1 MPHSCKKVMYIILY
15 RSVYDADDQEA
26 RSAMHLASAYA
37 GVGFGNAGVHLAYV
51 FLLVISDFNDLE
63 STRTCMAAGMVCPT
77 QFQALS
83 RHLQQK
89 GMTTPSHSW

>member
-1 MPHSCKKVMYIILY
+1 MYIILY

-51 FLLVISDFNDLE
+51 FLLVISDFRKVHAL
-63 STRTCMAAGMVCPT
+63 VWL
-77 QFQALS
+77 QAWYVLPNFRPCQDIYS
-83 RHLQQK
+83 RRV
-89 GMTTPSHSW
+89 